1 MRLRVERREFS
12 NTTTIGVLFV
22 DEAFHCYTLEDA
34 DRKLEDGGEK
44 IHGKTAIPRGTYKV
58 SLTESARF
66 RRVLPLVE
74 NVPNFSGIRI
84 HAGNT
89 HLNTEG
95 CILVGNGTDHSN
107 TLFNSRM
114 ALEALMGRMQ
124 VAVAHGEEIWLE
136 VK

>member
-1 MRLRVERREFS
+1 MKIRVERRDFS
-12 NTTTIGVLFV
+12 QATTIGVMFV
-22 DEAFHCYTLEDA
+22 DEAFQCYTLEDV
-34 DRKLEDGGEK
+34 DRHLESGGEK
-44 IHGKTAIPRGTYKV
+44 IYGATAIPRGMYRVK
-58 SLTESARF
+58 LTMSNRF
-66 RRVLPLVE
+66 KRVLPLLE

-95 CILVGNGTDHSN
+95 CILVGDGTDHSN
-107 TLFNSRM
+107 TLFNSRI